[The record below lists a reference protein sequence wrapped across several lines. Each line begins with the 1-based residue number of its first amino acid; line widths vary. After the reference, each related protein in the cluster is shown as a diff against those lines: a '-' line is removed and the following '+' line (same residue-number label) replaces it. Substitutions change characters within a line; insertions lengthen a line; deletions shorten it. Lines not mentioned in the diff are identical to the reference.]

1 MSFAV
6 SDTTSVEEVV
16 ATQAT
21 DDSGEVQDSEL
32 EDAVETDDES
42 TEDDGQDEQEDEDED
57 EDSESDYSETVPK
70 KQTAEE
76 RKAQLQK
83 EIQDLA
89 NQRRELK
96 EGLERELVEK
106 IQLEISKQKEEVP
119 PYVEVDWDR
128 LNDHIAAELKVIDDL
143 KDDGKAAEALFKQR
157 QLEKL
162 YDQVEA
168 NEKLRTDWETK
179 KMASEAENQKL
190 TKINQEIAQA
200 SDLVRKAMNV
210 GEEEWKLGENW
221 FLNKRRTDPL
231 VDAQYRELIFNK
243 GPTHALKWAH
253 DYVIENMGVKAK
265 QEKQKREEGKKKTV
279 GGSSSSSEAI
289 SKIPKTFD
297 DLMKLPE
304 AEIMKL
310 EKANPKLFNKLL
322 SSKYK

>member
-1 MSFAV
+1 MSV
-6 SDTTSVEEVV
+6 EVDGITSVEEVV
-16 ATQAT
+16 TPQAT

-32 EDAVETDDES
+32 EDAVDTDDES
-42 TEDDGQDEQEDEDED
+42 TEDDGQGEQEDEDED
-57 EDSESDYSETVPK
+57 GEGDDSETVPK

-96 EGLERELVEK
+96 ESLEKELVEK
-106 IQLEISKQKEEVP
+106 IQLELSKQKEEAP

-128 LNDHIAAELKVIDDL
+128 LNDHIADELRVIDDL
-143 KDDGKAAEALFKQR
+143 KDEGKAAEALFKQR

-168 NEKLRTDWETK
+168 NEKLRTDWEAK
-179 KMASEAENQKL
+179 KMASEAENLKL
-190 TKINQEIAQA
+190 TKLNQEIAQA
-200 SDLVRKAMNV
+200 SDLVRKAMSV
-210 GEEEWKLGENW
+210 SEEEWKLGETW
-221 FLNKRRTDPL
+221 FLEKRRTDPL
-231 VDAQYRELIFNK
+231 VDAQYRELVFNK

-253 DYVIENMGVKAK
+253 DYVVENMGAKAK

-279 GGSSSSSEAI
+279 GGSSSSSEAM
-289 SKIPKTFD
+289 SKVPKTFD

-304 AEIMKL
+304 AEIMRL

>member
-1 MSFAV
+1 MSV
-6 SDTTSVEEVV
+6 EVNDTSVEEVV
-16 ATQAT
+16 DTQAT

-32 EDAVETDDES
+32 EDAVDTDDES
-42 TEDDGQDEQEDEDED
+42 TEDDGQVEQEDDEQEDGEGDD
-57 EDSESDYSETVPK
+57 SETVPK

-96 EGLERELVEK
+96 ESLEKELVEK
-106 IQLEISKQKEEVP
+106 IQLELSKQKEETP
-119 PYVEVDWDR
+119 PYIEIDWDR

-143 KDDGKAAEALFKQR
+143 KDEGKAAEALFKQR

-168 NEKLRTDWETK
+168 NEKLRTDWEAK
-179 KMASEAENQKL
+179 KMASEAETLKL
-190 TKINQEIAQA
+190 TKLNQEIAQA
-200 SDLVRKAMNV
+200 SDLVRKAMSV
-210 GEEEWKLGENW
+210 SEEEWKLGETW
-221 FLNKRRTDPL
+221 FLEKRRTDPL
-231 VDAQYRELIFNK
+231 VDAQYRELVFNK

-253 DYVIENMGVKAK
+253 DYVVENMGAKAK
-265 QEKQKREEGKKKTV
+265 QEKQKREEGKKKIV
-279 GGSSSSSEAI
+279 GGSSSSSEAM
-289 SKIPKTFD
+289 SKVPKTFD

-304 AEIMKL
+304 AEIMRL